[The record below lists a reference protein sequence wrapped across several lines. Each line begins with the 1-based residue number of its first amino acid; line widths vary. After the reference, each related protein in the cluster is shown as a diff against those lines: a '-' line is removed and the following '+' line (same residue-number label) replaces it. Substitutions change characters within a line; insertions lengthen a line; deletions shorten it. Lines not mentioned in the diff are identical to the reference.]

1 MRRLH
6 LASDYS
12 PEYEHLL
19 RAATAPNAKPITLAF
34 ASPSQTI
41 AVRAKLY
48 AYFRSLRDEGLR
60 PDLAYL
66 TSLITLTLHKKKLS
80 LTLSLSSLDFDNAA
94 IRLAL
99 DLPASVPQLPLA
111 PAPAA
116 PNDLRDKLATIRAE
130 KKSSRNS

>member
-19 RAATAPNAKPITLAF
+19 RAAAAPNAKPITLSF
-34 ASPSQTI
+34 QSPSQTI

-48 AYFRSLRDEGLR
+48 AYFRALRDEGLR
-60 PDLAYL
+60 PDLAHL
-66 TSLITLTLHKKKLS
+66 TSLVTLTLNKKKLS

-99 DLPASVPQLPLA
+99 ALPPSVPQLPLA

-130 KKSSRNS
+130 KKHSHNS